1 MGGRPTHPELLDFLA
16 SKLVENDWKLKP
28 MHRLIMLSET
38 YRQSSAHR
46 EGPSKVDGDSRLLW
60 RFPPR
65 RLSAEEI
72 RDTLLFVSGK
82 LKLTNS
88 RGRRLGG
95 KGFRLYKHIQD
106 NVSTYH
112 PLDEHGPETYRRA
125 VYHQNARAAVVD
137 LMTEYDQPD
146 CSLSAPR
153 RARTTTPLQALTMLN
168 HSFTL
173 DMAKALATRISG
185 QSPAEQSENL
195 YQLAYQRLPS
205 KEESERMA
213 TLLKQGKLEAVCR
226 AIINSSE
233 LIYLD

>member
-1 MGGRPTHPELLDFLA
+1 
-16 SKLVENDWKLKP
+16 
-28 MHRLIMLSET
+28 
-38 YRQSSAHR
+38 
-46 EGPSKVDGDSRLLW
+46 
-60 RFPPR
+60 
-65 RLSAEEI
+65 
-72 RDTLLFVSGK
+72 
-82 LKLTNS
+82 
-88 RGRRLGG
+88 
-95 KGFRLYKHIQD
+95 
-106 NVSTYH
+106 
-112 PLDEHGPETYRRA
+112 
-125 VYHQNARAAVVD
+125 
-137 LMTEYDQPD
+137 
-146 CSLSAPR
+146 
-153 RARTTTPLQALTMLN
+153 MLN